1 MCKSSKKYFVFL
13 ILTLLLSIPFYVWGA
28 LFPVEGLPFGLPISF
43 LMIFVPFLLSLIF
56 AWKENGIKEMVNCKM
71 KCIRK

>member
-13 ILTLLLSIPFYVWGA
+13 ILTLVLSIPFYVWGA

-43 LMIFVPFLLSLIF
+43 LMIFVPFLLSLTQLSQLKIGKY
-56 AWKENGIKEMVNCKM
+56 ALI
-71 KCIRK
+71 